1 MKITPAIK
9 KHIQSYRQYRSF
21 TDGFVVLHEGEV
33 SGWTIALN
41 NPQGWVPGCVA
52 VSANF
57 ECYRATGGND
67 YDGATAWTLI
77 SPATGDA
84 A

>member
-1 MKITPAIK
+1 MKITSSIK
-9 KHIQSYRQYRSF
+9 KLIKNYRKEHSF
-21 TDGFVVLHEGEV
+21 TDGFVVLHNGEV
-33 SGWTIALN
+33 SGWTTALN
-41 NPQGWVPGCVA
+41 NPQHWVPGCVA
-52 VSANF
+52 VSADYQ
-57 ECYRATGGND
+57 CYRATGGNE